1 MKRKSSLLT
10 YDELCRRVADAGVV
24 GMGGGGFPTHLKFR
38 PRLDAVIVNGAECE
52 PLLDC
57 DYFTLKRHGE
67 AVIRGARAVA
77 SGCGAADVVL
87 AVKRKN
93 AALAEALAPLGG
105 FRAVLLDDVYP
116 SGDELFVIRAALGR
130 TLPQG
135 VIPSF
140 EKIYVGNA
148 ATLKAV
154 DDALAGVPFT
164 RRLVTVCGA
173 VREPGTFDVPLGTRF
188 GDLVAACGG
197 VRVAGARL
205 VEGGVMMGALASD
218 DDVVRK
224 TTSGVVALPPDHPA
238 VLERLRP
245 LAYSARVAEHA
256 CCQCARCS
264 ELCSRRFLGHDLA
277 PHRLMRLVGARRDYR
292 ALHSPTLF
300 NCSGCGLCSL
310 IACPFDLS
318 PRRLILEARRVV
330 PRPQGVVPPE
340 PAPPP
345 EASCV
350 AVPTK
355 KVMAKLQLNAWLA
368 PHRFAGEFPLPAAL
382 RVPLQQHA
390 GRPAVAAVQ
399 PGECVEAGQVIG
411 RPADG
416 GPSAAVHAPAAGTV
430 ESVGDS
436 VTIRTGFGEGRTGG

>member
-1 MKRKSSLLT
+1 MKHKPAPPT

-38 PRLDAVIVNGAECE
+38 PQLDAVLVNGAECE
-52 PLLDC
+52 PLLEC
-57 DYFTLKRHGE
+57 DYFTLKLHGE

-77 SGCGAADVVL
+77 SACGATDVVL

-93 AALAEALAPLGG
+93 AALAEALAPAGG

-140 EKIYVGNA
+140 ERIYVGNA

-154 DDALAGVPFT
+154 DDALKGVPLT

-173 VREPGTFDVPLGTRF
+173 VRKPGTFDVPLGARF
-188 GDLVAACGG
+188 GNLVAACGG
-197 VRVAGARL
+197 VRVEGARL
-205 VEGGVMMGALASD
+205 VEGGVMMGALAAE

-224 TTSGVVALPPDHPA
+224 TTSGIVALPPDHPA

-292 ALHSPTLF
+292 ELNSPTLF

-310 IACPFDLS
+310 IACPFDLT
-318 PRRLILEARRVV
+318 PRRLILEARRAVSR
-330 PRPQGVVPPE
+330 PRGAVPPE
-340 PAPPP
+340 VAPPP
-345 EASCV
+345 EGSCV

-355 KVMAKLQLNAWLA
+355 KLVAKLQLNAYLA
-368 PHRFAGEFPLPAAL
+368 PHRFAGVFPLPATL
-382 RVPLQQHA
+382 RVPLLQNA
-390 GRPAVAAVQ
+390 GKSSTAAVK
-399 PGECVEAGQVIG
+399 PGERVEAGQLIG
-411 RPADG
+411 TPAEG

-430 ESVGDS
+430 ETVDEA
-436 VTIRTGFGEGRTGG
+436 VTIQTEFGEGRTGG